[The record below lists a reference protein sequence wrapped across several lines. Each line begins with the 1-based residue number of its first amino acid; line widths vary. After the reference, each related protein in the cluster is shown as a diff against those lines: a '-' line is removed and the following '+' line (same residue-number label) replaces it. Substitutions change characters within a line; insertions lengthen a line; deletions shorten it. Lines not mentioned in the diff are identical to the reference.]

1 MEFNKLTNNLVFL
14 MAFMKNIFLFLIC
27 ILFQQTVS
35 AQTRTIDAEKLLE
48 FYQTQRYAE
57 AAQYLQSIYPDGTQD
72 VKVLN
77 QIAYCNLMA
86 GKLPEAEK
94 NYLKIYAQQ
103 PTFLPVLFSLSSIS
117 VRKGQNAKAKS
128 FLKNIIQLDSNNFK
142 AYKQLA
148 DLTVDSLQL
157 KVSYLNKANRLN
169 AADPIVA
176 YDLAQ
181 AYKLLGLFQP
191 AYDILKTA
199 IVADTSNLFLL
210 EAQLPIAN
218 ELKKYDEVIAVGEKL
233 LQNEVD
239 ANVVKDVG
247 KAYFFLK
254 NYQKCL
260 LLYQIL
266 EKMDKQTEATLY
278 YMTLCYREQ
287 KKYELAATYA
297 KKTIEEGISVNTVNY
312 YATLGAI
319 YEANDQP
326 TNAIAA
332 YKKGLSFNKPSASL
346 YYRLALVYDLKLKQA
361 KNALTY
367 YNLYLKSKPDADKEK
382 EQIEYTKSRILE
394 LKK

>member
-1 MEFNKLTNNLVFL
+1 
-14 MAFMKNIFLFLIC
+14 MKNIFLFLSC
-27 ILFQQTVS
+27 IFLLQTAG
-35 AQTRTIDAEKLLE
+35 AQTRTIDAEKLLD

-57 AAQYLQSIYPDGTQD
+57 AAQYLQSIYPDDTQD

-103 PTFLPVLFSLSSIS
+103 PAFLPVLFNLSNIN
-117 VRKGQNAKAKS
+117 VRKGQNVKAKS
-128 FLKNIIQLDSNNFK
+128 FLKSIIQLDSNNFK

-157 KVSYLNKANRLN
+157 KVTYLNRANRLN
-169 AADPIVA
+169 ATDPIVA

-181 AYKLLGLFQP
+181 AYKQLGLFQP

-218 ELKKYDEVIAVGEKL
+218 ELKKYDEVITVGEKL
-233 LQNEVD
+233 LQNEVEV
-239 ANVVKDVG
+239 NVIKDVG

-278 YMTLCYREQ
+278 YMTLCYREL

-297 KKTIEEGISVNTVNY
+297 KKTIEEGISVNIVNY

-319 YEANDQP
+319 YEVNDQP
-326 TNAIAA
+326 TNAITA
-332 YKKGLSFNKPSASL
+332 YKKGLSFNRPSASL
-346 YYRLALVYDLKLKQA
+346 HYRLALVYDLKLKQA

-367 YNLYLKSKPDADKEK
+367 YNLYLKGKPDADKEK
-382 EQIEYTKSRILE
+382 EQIEYTKSRIVE

>member
-1 MEFNKLTNNLVFL
+1 
-14 MAFMKNIFLFLIC
+14 MKNIFLFLIG
-27 ILFQQTVS
+27 IFLLQTAD
-35 AQTRTIDAEKLLE
+35 AQNRTIDAEKLLD
-48 FYQTQRYAE
+48 FYQNQRYIE
-57 AAQYLQSIYPDGTQD
+57 AAQYLQSIYPEDTQD
-72 VKVLN
+72 VKILN
-77 QIAYCNLMA
+77 QIAYFNLMA

-94 NYLKIYAQQ
+94 SYLKIYAQQ
-103 PTFLPVLFSLSSIS
+103 PTYLPVLFSLSSIN
-117 VRKGQNAKAKS
+117 VRKGQNTKAKN

-157 KVSYLNKANRLN
+157 KVTYLNKANRLN
-169 AADPIVA
+169 ATDPIVA

-181 AYKLLGLFQP
+181 AYKTLGLFQP

-233 LQNEVD
+233 LQNEIEV
-239 ANVVKDVG
+239 NVVKDVG

-260 LLYQIL
+260 LLYQML

-278 YMTLCYREQ
+278 YMTICYREL
-287 KKYELAATYA
+287 KKYDLAATYA

-319 YEANDQP
+319 YEANNQ
-326 TNAIAA
+326 TNNAIAA
-332 YKKGLSFNKPSASL
+332 YKKALTFNKPSASL
-346 YYRLALVYDLKLKQA
+346 YYRLGLVYDLKLKQS

-367 YNLYLKSKPDADKEK
+367 YNLYLKSKPDVDKEK
-382 EQIEYTKSRILE
+382 EQIEYTKSRIIE

>member
-1 MEFNKLTNNLVFL
+1 
-14 MAFMKNIFLFLIC
+14 MKNIFLFLIC